1 MADLVTTVIEAFVAV
16 GTVGL
21 TVLTAYQLRRDR
33 KEALAR
39 ELADR
44 VYVPMRKDAI
54 SLQDPEA
61 LPFGSKWAYLEQTA
75 PYLTIKVPKDLKEL
89 FDKAEGLGG
98 VINLYTRPVGD
109 FIRTYSSVLGT
120 SLKIRISKGA
130 EPLGEIYPVN
140 IWKSGKSFTQYVEDY
155 VARAYPLITEWSLE
169 LWADVPVPN
178 TPGSFTVQRVGGT
191 KETTDFVDG
200 LFKFLESK
208 DEAVLYRNE
217 HRLLAEVGAKAQE
230 KIEKQLRKRVAPQT
244 SNPDK
249 ETGGSFG

>member
-120 SLKIRISKGA
+120 SLKIRISKG
-130 EPLGEIYPVN
+130 
-140 IWKSGKSFTQYVEDY
+140 
-155 VARAYPLITEWSLE
+155 
-169 LWADVPVPN
+169 
-178 TPGSFTVQRVGGT
+178 
-191 KETTDFVDG
+191 
-200 LFKFLESK
+200 
-208 DEAVLYRNE
+208 
-217 HRLLAEVGAKAQE
+217 
-230 KIEKQLRKRVAPQT
+230 
-244 SNPDK
+244 
-249 ETGGSFG
+249 